1 MAAAE
6 QRAKVLNW
14 KSSLVAPFGAPVH
27 IKKKAF
33 DKAGPLRREHGL
45 ESKWLVGK
53 YVGLSTIVHKG
64 HLVYVEESEEEKE
77 KFLHTLHVRPDLV
90 DPGVPTDIMVAD
102 SPPRLKRRIAEKRP
116 MEEVEMKAVTKSSLE
131 WKEYAKKRSADLL
144 DSWDQEEA
152 FKIVAQL
159 ASMGFFESKKF
170 GVYRH
175 GGTVGWLSGLV
186 EFPELSK
193 VLARIVLEINPEAA
207 FTSVMV
213 SYNAPRAMH
222 KDFNNDYQTQNYVV
236 PIQCPDHGGELCVEL
251 KSGDVVQGAIE
262 QRDMGGKRL
271 YGQLYELQPGICI
284 SFGPQRYHEVSDWNG
299 ERTVL
304 IAYTP
309 DCLGKLSQEDLE
321 GLHEHG
327 FPIPLSQLPEYH
339 GDLRAKEDLP
349 QVRTAVVDENLLEHD
364 SDWTMYLDL
373 EPGLV
378 KIADTTTPAQEV
390 KGVEVAIDRL
400 LPGTESRRRWFNNPR
415 AQRLP
420 MKFVFTIKPSGNAVE
435 NDPSTWYKRKARL
448 VICGNMATEGDTSLY
463 TETAPAE
470 VVRTPLGRSEKDPV
484 VIAQPPRLLETMG
497 PCDRFETW
505 GLVRA
510 LYGLREAPTLWG
522 GYRDDVLQA
531 LPLPRGLKWQQGR
544 AITAWWTR
552 RGTNGEV
559 CAIVVV
565 YVDDFM
571 ICGPYNLVIEI
582 GEVIQTVWETSELTF
597 LGPQSA
603 IRFLGMELQRSTEND
618 PVIQLTQQGYVT
630 ELLRLHQ
637 VKKTQLD
644 KVPIT
649 KELTVYPEK
658 PQACDPEKI
667 REAQQITG
675 EVLWMAQRTRPDLS
689 YTTSIMASLR
699 TKCPEQTIAIGAKV
713 LGYLQRTMDYG
724 LMINWSDKG
733 LTMFCDAAYA
743 PQSAHS
749 HSGWLVTYG
758 GVRIVWRSSRQTM
771 ITLSTAE
778 SELLSILDGAV
789 ATKGVE
795 AILSDIG
802 EVVEDRELASDSTSA
817 LSISSGSSSWRTRHL
832 RIKAGPMEMLLGI
845 WGIPDR
851 SKPRVSTCSTKTS
864 ARVLVAL
871 ICCLLMVSSKAARQE
886 DQPSGPL
893 QALQVD
899 WDTVNILM
907 ALLMILGGLCV
918 WEMFKWFMVEVVS
931 DYVPG
936 SGQRKIRR
944 LRKLQVATSE
954 AIEKEI
960 NRLREMAEDGTDGR
974 RAPTT
979 PRSKSTARD
988 EGANP
993 MLKSLHGLENL
1004 NTATDSS
1011 AQGRSV
1017 SITGNAQL
1025 CSLDALGSLRGDVPH
1040 RIRLELS
1047 TVPMANLSLQG
1058 LLGLTRIC
1066 SSNTCTSDSL
1076 RIFATNAG
1084 GEISEFLCLP
1094 ESDRSLLQDMMPPS
1108 TPLLNATFN
1117 GCTSCA
1123 RDCGYLPSGY
1133 RIACDYSVGLCGCP
1147 LGTGGPN
1154 CSLPSPEE
1162 CMRPRLVE
1170 GNTKICEVCIQ
1181 VQTNNYDTALL
1192 DPPQTVRV
1200 VPADSTLAFEWPQR
1214 ISWQTPTE
1222 GQLCVDMTLPASD
1235 PPTGVETF
1243 ELMLT
1248 YSDRTQDFFLPGSL
1262 REPLLYSVGP
1272 MYPWCLDSGDCFRS
1286 GNDTTSFV
1294 LTVTEP
1300 PTGSAEFQTQEIQ
1313 VTEGAADVAVV
1324 VFRGGGD
1331 YGTLTSIIGVD
1342 ENSSTAVPGLQ
1353 YTWADEIISW
1363 PHGDSTP
1370 KAFTMS
1376 FPDDDAAGMIMSIWG
1391 VYQPPRNLTLTFVT
1405 QDSIRMV
1412 STTLVINDD
1421 GDAGMLGFSS
1431 QRYET
1436 LEGSAGSGCLLY
1448 ARREGGSSGRAAAKV
1463 EVVPCDSGEA
1473 SATENDDYIL
1483 AAGSLTWEDE
1493 VTGEQCA
1500 VTLSDIAQASGG
1512 TVAGPA
1518 RLVLFQ
1524 DAETEGDESICFGL
1538 TKLPDSVSEV
1548 TAADRSTFSSRS
1560 ALVLQDEGPSGGP
1573 PQDNCVRGRPCTVDL
1588 SQSDLVRFVADR
1600 VWSGRRLSSGGEV
1613 TVALAL
1619 RSCAT
1624 CAAPTAATAPMLLS
1638 RNYTAQWPEVTVDP
1652 GRYLMC
1658 LCPCSTGA
1666 CFGRPVASLTLD
1678 GMRGGQQATCF
1689 LGQPCELANV
1699 QGVGLGAGDAL
1710 TAAES
1715 CGETELL
1722 SGLPGSRVASD
1733 ITNSGIYSFDSA
1745 GILSSSS
1752 GVFSLCW
1759 CRGGA
1764 TACTDK
1770 EDFQQQVGLFK
1781 ASGPQ
1786 QGSRVQCMLNST
1798 CVLPGLTGTGLQS
1811 GDKLMAL
1818 ESCGSAASVEWGAE
1832 FPVATTLDGANYS
1845 FGHLSVSSGSVLRE
1859 LDLCWCPAGAQC
1871 QSPPDF
1877 RVLAG
1882 KLQLLCPRGFFW
1894 PTDEGVPEREGKCQA
1909 CMSYQTT
1916 IQVGAIGDAAC
1927 VCQTDLAF
1935 QEVTDGNCGCRDG
1948 YHWSGATRSCEP
1960 CNSGQSCQW
1969 ENLFQYSLGLPPLV
1983 PGFWSTPEGSVY
1995 RCFSD
2000 RTCPNTNSVCAYGRA
2015 GKACSLCAPGYV
2027 GGHDGECTP
2036 YSESCA
2042 HSNSDA
2048 NLAAFIPLA
2057 ALVALT
2063 AAGCCLIAVA
2073 MRGRSANK
2081 QTYVSSTYLSAWKT
2095 SLAQNFQ
2102 YLQLLSIVSLFE
2114 VRWPTVLAEIWR
2126 LIRSITMDLVT
2137 LPSLGCLMEVP
2148 SAFGEMLVRFLVPVV
2163 LASLTFVAW
2172 GLLLLLRKSLRFAP
2186 GKFAESLQEL
2196 ITVSGAQVLEL
2207 LMLVGTLFFSVLVR
2221 NGFILFTCARGP
2233 NQVSTVVIYP
2243 HIDCPSIFA
2252 LGDLE
2257 LWFELMPYALA
2268 YNVVFS
2274 FGLIFGVWYSAR
2286 KTVQFLVQND
2296 FAERGSWAFLSWEFR
2311 DTYTWW
2317 LLVKMSR
2324 DLLLPG

>member
-1 MAAAE
+1 MKLAAAFALATCALAQTCTDLVPSTWQDTDGNNCSSYVDLQFCTPSGHYGE
-6 QRAKVLNW
+6 GWIHAAAGFESEGWTVDQGQQGASAVCCGCGAGVCKDQDWVDSRGYSCYIYEKEGLCSSGAATSDLSAYAVDNVSAADACCSCGGGCQSNETWRDTLGNNCSSYFWSGWCSWTGGLGPGWNSSWGSLEDYAVNDISAWDACCECQRCPREVILMDQAELDSYAALGCQRAHRILSVR
-14 KSSLVAPFGAPVH
+14 
-27 IKKKAF
+27 
-33 DKAGPLRREHGL
+33 AGDFSQLKLRTVNYLGL
-45 ESKWLVGK
+45 ESVTAQNLTGFDNTVVEQGFALIGSEATPVSLHGLYKFYRNLS
-53 YVGLSTIVHKG
+53 YVDIR
-64 HLVYVEESEEEKE
+64 
-77 KFLHTLHVRPDLV
+77 HT
-90 DPGVPTDIMVAD
+90 GI
-102 SPPRLKRRIAEKRP
+102 
-116 MEEVEMKAVTKSSLE
+116 
-131 WKEYAKKRSADLL
+131 
-144 DSWDQEEA
+144 
-152 FKIVAQL
+152 
-159 ASMGFFESKKF
+159 
-170 GVYRH
+170 
-175 GGTVGWLSGLV
+175 
-186 EFPELSK
+186 
-193 VLARIVLEINPEAA
+193 
-207 FTSVMV
+207 
-213 SYNAPRAMH
+213 
-222 KDFNNDYQTQNYVV
+222 
-236 PIQCPDHGGELCVEL
+236 
-251 KSGDVVQGAIE
+251 
-262 QRDMGGKRL
+262 RD
-271 YGQLYELQPGICI
+271 
-284 SFGPQRYHEVSDWNG
+284 
-299 ERTVL
+299 
-304 IAYTP
+304 
-309 DCLGKLSQEDLE
+309 
-321 GLHEHG
+321 
-327 FPIPLSQLPEYH
+327 LSQLP
-339 GDLRAKEDLP
+339 P
-349 QVRTAVVDENLLEHD
+349 
-364 SDWTMYLDL
+364 
-373 EPGLV
+373 
-378 KIADTTTPAQEV
+378 
-390 KGVEVAIDRL
+390 VEIVGIL
-400 LPGTESRRRWFNNPR
+400 
-415 AQRLP
+415 
-420 MKFVFTIKPSGNAVE
+420 
-435 NDPSTWYKRKARL
+435 
-448 VICGNMATEGDTSLY
+448 
-463 TETAPAE
+463 
-470 VVRTPLGRSEKDPV
+470 
-484 VIAQPPRLLETMG
+484 
-497 PCDRFETW
+497 
-505 GLVRA
+505 
-510 LYGLREAPTLWG
+510 TLW
-522 GYRDDVLQA
+522 
-531 LPLPRGLKWQQGR
+531 
-544 AITAWWTR
+544 
-552 RGTNGEV
+552 TNS
-559 CAIVVV
+559 
-565 YVDDFM
+565 
-571 ICGPYNLVIEI
+571 NLVSMAGLSSVREVGWMEI
-582 GEVIQTVWETSELTF
+582 
-597 LGPQSA
+597 
-603 IRFLGMELQRSTEND
+603 R
-618 PVIQLTQQGYVT
+618 
-630 ELLRLHQ
+630 
-637 VKKTQLD
+637 
-644 KVPIT
+644 
-649 KELTVYPEK
+649 
-658 PQACDPEKI
+658 
-667 REAQQITG
+667 
-675 EVLWMAQRTRPDLS
+675 
-689 YTTSIMASLR
+689 
-699 TKCPEQTIAIGAKV
+699 
-713 LGYLQRTMDYG
+713 
-724 LMINWSDKG
+724 
-733 LTMFCDAAYA
+733 
-743 PQSAHS
+743 
-749 HSGWLVTYG
+749 
-758 GVRIVWRSSRQTM
+758 
-771 ITLSTAE
+771 
-778 SELLSILDGAV
+778 
-789 ATKGVE
+789 
-795 AILSDIG
+795 
-802 EVVEDRELASDSTSA
+802 
-817 LSISSGSSSWRTRHL
+817 
-832 RIKAGPMEMLLGI
+832 
-845 WGIPDR
+845 
-851 SKPRVSTCSTKTS
+851 
-864 ARVLVAL
+864 
-871 ICCLLMVSSKAARQE
+871 
-886 DQPSGPL
+886 
-893 QALQVD
+893 
-899 WDTVNILM
+899 
-907 ALLMILGGLCV
+907 
-918 WEMFKWFMVEVVS
+918 
-931 DYVPG
+931 
-936 SGQRKIRR
+936 
-944 LRKLQVATSE
+944 
-954 AIEKEI
+954 
-960 NRLREMAEDGTDGR
+960 
-974 RAPTT
+974 
-979 PRSKSTARD
+979 
-988 EGANP
+988 ANP

-1154 CSLPSPEE
+1154 CSLPSPEVRIVPGQSKE

-1376 FPDDDAAGMIMSIWG
+1376 FPDDD

-2324 DLLLPG
+2324 DLLINVLAAAFTNMGSVQLLSTAVVSMVYAYWCEHSHPFKDPLNNMLESWCSISLGVICFFAAGMGFAFDSDNDYSRAYLEEGGPETDTTYRDQILLFFQLVSFGGAVLILVVQLLLLIFPGLRHRAPRRFRRSTKEELEESVNQLRVAFEAADVKQFDDIEVTRNLKILHESPATLGTDSHSTSEIQRGRSGISVMPGRRYMAKVSKQNSARSLKSSSTSSLRTKNEEAAKSKENLNRQPSADMSSATPQSPGEESVMSPLRSDDSQMALTHDRNYNDMGSPIMSPVGPSRSDGTYEGHLITDEPDGTQSVEVDEDGYTRHVF